1 MVHLTSRLRLLVSLL
16 TVICALAVA
25 CAPVAAPPP
34 TNVPATSGPAPTNT
48 SAPPTAAPTTTLA
61 PATAAPTSTAA
72 PTAVPLAVPT
82 VAIPTAT
89 SASASATFPV
99 TVTDDAGR
107 KVTFSA
113 APQRIISIS
122 PGLTESLYALGAG
135 DRVIV
140 TDQYSDF
147 PAENQ
152 SKAKLNTYPKPNV
165 EEIVSLKPDLI
176 VVLVEGDDFIQQMA
190 AQKIPILKIFPTT
203 FDNTLKDILLLG
215 QVTGTT
221 PKAEQITA
229 NMRERADA
237 VTAKTKNAPKVSVL
251 YELDASDATKPF
263 VAGPAG
269 FFGSLV
275 PLAGGKNI
283 FDDLGGPS
291 GQVSSEQIVSR
302 NPDIIILG
310 DSNSPYNA
318 QTPDL
323 VRARSGWNQI
333 NAVKN
338 GRIYPLNDA
347 FLSRPGPRLIDGLEQ
362 MAKIIHPELFP

>member
-34 TNVPATSGPAPTNT
+34 TNTPATSLP
-48 SAPPTAAPTTTLA
+48 APTTT
-61 PATAAPTSTAA
+61 PPS
-72 PTAVPLAVPT
+72 PTAVP
-82 VAIPTAT
+82 TAT
-89 SASASATFPV
+89 SAASAAANPTARGASASATFPV

-113 APQRIISIS
+113 APQRIISLS
-122 PGLTESLYALGAG
+122 PGHTETLYALGAG

-152 SKAKLNTYPKPNV
+152 AKAKLNTYPKPNV
-165 EEIVSLKPDLI
+165 EELVSLKPDLI
-176 VVLVEGDDFIQQMA
+176 VVLVEGDDFIQQM
-190 AQKIPILKIFPTT
+190 
-203 FDNTLKDILLLG
+203 DG
-215 QVTGTT
+215 H
-221 PKAEQITA
+221 
-229 NMRERADA
+229 
-237 VTAKTKNAPKVSVL
+237 
-251 YELDASDATKPF
+251 
-263 VAGPAG
+263 
-269 FFGSLV
+269 
-275 PLAGGKNI
+275 
-283 FDDLGGPS
+283 
-291 GQVSSEQIVSR
+291 
-302 NPDIIILG
+302 PDIIILG
-310 DSNSPYNA
+310 DSNAPFNA